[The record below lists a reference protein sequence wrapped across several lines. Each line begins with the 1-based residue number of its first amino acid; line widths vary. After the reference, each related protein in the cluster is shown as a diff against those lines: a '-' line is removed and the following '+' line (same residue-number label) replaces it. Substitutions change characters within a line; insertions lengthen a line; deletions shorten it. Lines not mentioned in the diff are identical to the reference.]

1 MKKQILVGMI
11 FILLILPMIMAEP
24 SFIFKRSETV
34 DLKIPAYA
42 EDNARA
48 DNTISCYITVRS
60 PNSTLTVDNQAMTF
74 NAGGLYNYTITNN
87 LLEELGEYPTAV
99 SCDGGTVYG
108 FSTFTFEIT
117 PTGDKRGIDL
127 FLILLISAFGA
138 LIIAYFVGEES
149 SNYIG
154 FLAGILFLM
163 AGIYGMIYGIAGLS
177 DLYTRT
183 ISMVCLGVGLIFIF
197 ISAYNFARSDN
208 D

>member
-1 MKKQILVGMI
+1 MKKQIVVGMI
-11 FILLILPMIMAEP
+11 FILLILPMIIAEP

-42 EDNARA
+42 EDNSRA
-48 DNTISCYITVRS
+48 DNTIDCFITVRS
-60 PNSTLTVDNQAMTF
+60 PNSTLVVNNKQMTF
-74 NAGGLYNYTITNN
+74 NTGGLYNYTIANN

-99 SCDGGTVYG
+99 SCGGGTVYG
-108 FSTFTFEIT
+108 FSSFTFEIT
-117 PTGDKRGIDL
+117 PTGDNRGIDL

-138 LIIAYFVGEES
+138 LIIAYFVGEDS

-163 AGIYGMIYGIAGLS
+163 AGVYGMIYGIAGLS

-183 ISMVCLGVGLIFIF
+183 ISMVCLGVGLIFVF